1 MTSIENMKLNEIIE
15 YENNPRNNEAS
26 VDKVA
31 ESIKEFGFRVP
42 IIVDKDNII
51 IAGHTRYKAAAKL
64 RLEIVPVIK
73 ADDLTEQQ
81 VKAFRIMDNKSSEFA
96 TWNYEA
102 LLQELEELRLDDY
115 DLDLTGFNLSELEQI
130 DDKYNPKEILEDE
143 EFDIV
148 EQLENIEAPKSKRGD
163 IWLLGNNRLLC
174 GDSTLKDDVK
184 KLMDGQKAKLVF
196 TDPPYNVNYEGA
208 TADKLTI
215 ANDNMS
221 QNEFYEFL
229 SKVFNNYYENMEEGA
244 PIYVC
249 HADSEG
255 ENFRR
260 TFREAGLKLAQ
271 CIIWVKNAFVI
282 GRQDYQW
289 KHEPI
294 LYGWKEGKAHYF
306 VDDRTQET
314 VWEIPKPTRNAE
326 HPTMKPLAL
335 CAIAIKNSSKPN
347 DLVIDLF
354 GGSGSTLIAATEL
367 NRICY
372 TMELDEKY
380 TDVIVLRYIN
390 QYGFN
395 DVYVLRDGEKI
406 PFSEVK

>member
-1 MTSIENMKLNEIIE
+1 MTTVVNMNLSEINQ
-15 YENNPRNNEAS
+15 YENNPRNNDAA

-31 ESIKEFGFRVP
+31 ESIKEFGFKVP

-51 IAGHTRYKAAAKL
+51 IAGHTRYKAAVKL
-64 RLEIVPVIK
+64 GLEIVPVIK

-102 LLQELEELRLDDY
+102 LLKEMESLKLDDY
-115 DLDLTGFNLSELEQI
+115 NLDLTGFDLSEMEQLE
-130 DDKYNPKEILEDE
+130 DKYNPKEIQEDE
-143 EFDIV
+143 DFDIE
-148 EQLENIEAPKSKRGD
+148 EQLENIEEPKSKKGD
-163 IWLLGNNRLLC
+163 IWLLGKNRLMC
-174 GDSTLKDDVK
+174 GDSTVK
-184 KLMDGQKAKLVF
+184 EDIEKLMNGQKAKLVF

-215 ANDNMS
+215 ENDNMS
-221 QNEFYEFL
+221 QDEFYEFL

-271 CIIWVKNAFVI
+271 CIIWVKNAFVM

-289 KHEPI
+289 RHEPI

-306 VDDRTQET
+306 VDDRTQDT
-314 VWEIPKPTRNAE
+314 VWEIPKPNRNAE

-335 CAIAIKNSSKPN
+335 CARAIKNSSKQN
-347 DLVIDLF
+347 DLVIDFF
-354 GGSGSTLIAATEL
+354 GGSGSTLMAATEL

-372 TMELDEKY
+372 TIELDEKY
-380 TDVIVLRYIN
+380 ADVIALRYIN
-390 QYGFN
+390 KYGS
-395 DVYVLRDGEKI
+395 DEVYLLRDGKKI
-406 PFSEVK
+406 PYLEV

>member
-1 MTSIENMKLNEIIE
+1 MTTVVNIKLSEIIQ
-15 YENNPRNNEAS
+15 YENNPRNNDAA

-31 ESIKEFGFRVP
+31 ESIKEFGFKVP

-51 IAGHTRYKAAAKL
+51 IAGHTRYKAAVKL
-64 RLEIVPVIK
+64 NLETVPVIK

-96 TWNYEA
+96 TWNYEV
-102 LLQELEELRLDDY
+102 LLQELEELRLEDY
-115 DLDLTGFNLSELEQI
+115 DLDLTGFDLNEFEQLE
-130 DDKYNPKEILEDE
+130 DKYNPKEIQEDDD
-143 EFDIV
+143 FDIE
-148 EQLENIEAPKSKRGD
+148 EQLENIEEPKSKKGD
-163 IWLLGNNRLLC
+163 IWLLGNNRLMC
-174 GDSTLKDDVK
+174 GDSTSKEDIE
-184 KLMDGQKAKLVF
+184 KLMNGQRANLVF

-271 CIIWVKNAFVI
+271 CIIWVKNAFVM

-306 VDDRTQET
+306 IDDRTQDT

-335 CAIAIKNSSKPN
+335 CARGIKNSSKPN
-347 DLVIDLF
+347 DLVSDFF
-354 GGSGSTLIAATEL
+354 GGSGSTLMAATEL

-380 TDVIVLRYIN
+380 ADVIVLRYIN
-390 QYGFN
+390 QYGSS
-395 DVYVLRDGEKI
+395 DVYLLRDGEKI
-406 PFSEVK
+406 PYSEV

>member
-1 MTSIENMKLNEIIE
+1 MQIELVHIDKIKP
-15 YENNPRNNEAS
+15 YENNPRNNDEA

-31 ESIKEFGFRVP
+31 ESINEFGFKIP

-51 IAGHTRYKAAAKL
+51 IAGHTRYKAAKKL
-64 RLEIVPVIK
+64 GLESIPVIK
-73 ADDLTEQQ
+73 DEDLTEQQ

-102 LLQELEELRLDDY
+102 LLIEMDSLKLDDY
-115 DLDLTGFNLSELEQI
+115 NLDLTGFELNEIEQLE
-130 DDKYNPKEILEDE
+130 DKYVPKEIQEDE
-143 EFDIV
+143 SFDIE
-148 EQLENIEAPKSKRGD
+148 EQLESIDEPKSKKGD

-174 GDSTLKDDVK
+174 GDSTLKEDVS
-184 KLMDGQKAKLVF
+184 KLMNGHRAKLVF

-221 QNEFYEFL
+221 NNDFYEFL
-229 SKVFNNYYENMEEGA
+229 SKVFNNYYENMEDGA

-260 TFREAGLKLAQ
+260 AYRESGLKLAE
-271 CIIWVKNAFVI
+271 CIIWVKNTFVM
-282 GRQDYQW
+282 GRQDYHW
-289 KHEPI
+289 RHEPI
-294 LYGWKEGKAHYF
+294 LYGWKEGTAHYF
-306 VDDRTQET
+306 VDDRTQDT
-314 VWEIPKPTRNAE
+314 VWEIPKPARNSE

-335 CAIAIKNSSKPN
+335 CARGIKNSSKPN
-347 DLVIDLF
+347 DLVIDFF
-354 GGSGSTLIAATEL
+354 GGSGSTLMAATEL
-367 NRICY
+367 NRVCY

-380 TDVIVLRYIN
+380 ADVIVLRYIN
-390 QYGFN
+390 QYGA
-395 DVYVLRDGEKI
+395 DGVYLLRNGEKI
-406 PFSEVK
+406 PYSDVK

>member
-1 MTSIENMKLNEIIE
+1 MITVENIKLSQIIQ
-15 YENNPRNNEAS
+15 YENNPRNNDAA

-31 ESIKEFGFRVP
+31 ESIKEFGFKVP
-42 IIVDKDNII
+42 IIVDKDNVI
-51 IAGHTRYKAAAKL
+51 IAGHTRYKAAIKL
-64 RLEIVPVIK
+64 ELEIVPVIK

-96 TWNYEA
+96 TWNYEV
-102 LLQELEELRLDDY
+102 LLQELEELSLDDY
-115 DLDLTGFNLSELEQI
+115 DLDLTGFDLNEFEQLE
-130 DDKYNPKEILEDE
+130 DKYNPKEIQEDDD
-143 EFDIV
+143 FDIE
-148 EQLENIEAPKSKRGD
+148 EQLENIEEPKSKKGD
-163 IWLLGNNRLLC
+163 IWLLGNNRLMC
-174 GDSTLKDDVK
+174 GDSTSKEDIE
-184 KLMDGQKAKLVF
+184 KLMSGQRANLVF

-271 CIIWVKNAFVI
+271 CIIWVKNAFVM

-306 VDDRTQET
+306 IDDRTQDT
-314 VWEIPKPTRNAE
+314 VWEIPKPARNAE

-335 CAIAIKNSSKPN
+335 CARGIKNSSKPN
-347 DLVIDLF
+347 DLVIDFF
-354 GGSGSTLIAATEL
+354 GGSGSTLMAATEL

-380 TDVIVLRYIN
+380 ADVIVLRYIN
-390 QYGFN
+390 QYGSS
-395 DVYVLRDGEKI
+395 DVYLLRDGKKI
-406 PFSEVK
+406 PYLEV

>member
-1 MTSIENMKLNEIIE
+1 MQIELIHIDQIQP
-15 YENNPRNNEAS
+15 YENNPRNNDAA

-31 ESIKEFGFRVP
+31 ESIKEFGFKIP
-42 IIVDKDNII
+42 IVIDKDNII
-51 IAGHTRYKAAAKL
+51 IAGHTRYKAAKKL
-64 RLEIVPVIK
+64 GLENIPVIK

-102 LLQELEELRLDDY
+102 LLSEMDSLKLDDY
-115 DLDLTGFNLSELEQI
+115 DLDLTGFELNELEQLE
-130 DDKYNPKEILEDE
+130 DKYSPKEIQEDE
-143 EFDIV
+143 SFDID
-148 EQLENIEAPKSKRGD
+148 EQLENIEEPKSKKGD

-174 GDSTLKDDVK
+174 GDSISKEDVA
-184 KLMDGQKAKLVF
+184 KLMDGNKAKLVF
-196 TDPPYNVNYEGA
+196 TDPPYNVNYEGG
-208 TADKLTI
+208 TEDKLTI

-221 QNEFYEFL
+221 NNDFYEFL
-229 SKVFNNYYENMEEGA
+229 SKVFNNYYENMEDGA

-260 TFREAGLKLAQ
+260 AYRESGLKLAE
-271 CIIWVKNAFVI
+271 CIIWVKNTFVM
-282 GRQDYQW
+282 GRQDYHW
-289 KHEPI
+289 RHEPI
-294 LYGWKEGKAHYF
+294 LYGWKEGAAHYF
-306 VDDRTQET
+306 VDDRTQDT
-314 VWEIPKPTRNAE
+314 VWEIPKPARNSE

-335 CAIAIKNSSKPN
+335 CARGIKNSSKPN
-347 DLVIDLF
+347 ELVIDFF
-354 GGSGSTLIAATEL
+354 GGSGSTLMAATEL

-390 QYGFN
+390 QYGSDEVYLLRN
-395 DVYVLRDGEKI
+395 DEKI
-406 PFSEVK
+406 PYSEV

>member
-1 MTSIENMKLNEIIE
+1 MTTIENMKLNEIIQ
-15 YENNPRNNEAS
+15 YENNPRNNDSA

-31 ESIKEFGFRVP
+31 ESIKEFGFKVP

-51 IAGHTRYKAAAKL
+51 IAGHTRYKAAIKL
-64 RLEIVPVIK
+64 GLEIVPVIK

-102 LLQELEELRLDDY
+102 LLKEMESLKLDDY
-115 DLDLTGFNLSELEQI
+115 NLDLTGFDLSELEQLE
-130 DDKYNPKEILEDE
+130 DKYDPKEIKEDDDFNVE
-143 EFDIV
+143 
-148 EQLENIEAPKSKRGD
+148 EQLENIEEPISKRGD

-174 GDSTLKDDVK
+174 GDSTLKEDVEI
-184 KLMDGQKAKLVF
+184 LMNGLKANLVF

-244 PIYVC
+244 SIYVC

-260 TFREAGLKLAQ
+260 TFRESGLKLAQ

-306 VDDRTQET
+306 VDDRTQDT
-314 VWEIPKPTRNAE
+314 VWEIPKPNRNLE
-326 HPTMKPLAL
+326 HPTMKPLTL
-335 CAIAIKNSSKPN
+335 CARAIKNSSNPN
-347 DLVIDLF
+347 ELVVDLF
-354 GGSGSTLIAATEL
+354 GGSGSTLMAATEL
-367 NRICY
+367 NRMCY

-380 TDVIVLRYIN
+380 VDVIVLRYIN
-390 QYGFN
+390 QYDSD
-395 DVYVLRDGEKI
+395 DVYLIRDGEKI
-406 PFSEVK
+406 PYSEV

>member
-1 MTSIENMKLNEIIE
+1 MTTVVNINISEIIQ
-15 YENNPRNNEAS
+15 YENNPRNNDAA

-31 ESIKEFGFRVP
+31 ESIKEFGFKVP

-51 IAGHTRYKAAAKL
+51 IAGHTRYKAAVKL
-64 RLEIVPVIK
+64 GLEIVPVIK

-81 VKAFRIMDNKSSEFA
+81 VKAFGIMDNKSSEFA

-102 LLQELEELRLDDY
+102 LLKEMESLKLEDY
-115 DLDLTGFNLSELEQI
+115 DLELTGFDLSEFEKLE
-130 DDKYNPKEILEDE
+130 DEYNPKEIQEDE
-143 EFDIV
+143 EFDIE
-148 EQLENIEAPKSKRGD
+148 EQLENIEEPKSKKGD
-163 IWLLGNNRLLC
+163 IWLLGKNRLMC
-174 GDSTLKDDVK
+174 GDSRVK
-184 KLMDGQKAKLVF
+184 EDIEKLMNGEKAKLVF

-215 ANDNMS
+215 ENDNMS

-260 TFREAGLKLAQ
+260 TFREAGIKLAQ
-271 CIIWVKNAFVI
+271 CIIWVKNAFVM

-306 VDDRTQET
+306 VDDRTQDT

-335 CAIAIKNSSKPN
+335 CARAIKNSSKPN

-354 GGSGSTLIAATEL
+354 GGSGSTLMAATEL
-367 NRICY
+367 NRVCY
-372 TMELDEKY
+372 TMEVDKKY
-380 TDVIVLRYIN
+380 ADVIVFRYIN
-390 QYGFN
+390 KYGS
-395 DVYVLRDGEKI
+395 DEVYLLRDGEKI
-406 PFSEVK
+406 PYSEV

>member
-1 MTSIENMKLNEIIE
+1 MTSIENIKLSEIIQ
-15 YENNPRNNEAS
+15 YENNPRNNDAA
-26 VDKVA
+26 VDKVS
-31 ESIKEFGFRVP
+31 ESIKEFGFKVP

-51 IAGHTRYKAAAKL
+51 IAGHTRYKAAVNL
-64 RLEIVPVIK
+64 GLEIVPVIK

-102 LLQELEELRLDDY
+102 LLKEMESLELDDY
-115 DLDLTGFNLSELEQI
+115 NLDLTGFDLSELEQLE
-130 DDKYNPKEILEDE
+130 DKYNPKEIEEDE
-143 EFDIV
+143 DFNIE
-148 EQLENIEAPKSKRGD
+148 EQLENIEEPISKRGD

-174 GDSTLKDDVK
+174 GDSTLKEDVE
-184 KLMDGQKAKLVF
+184 KLMNGHKANLVF
-196 TDPPYNVNYEGA
+196 TDPPYNVNYEGS

-244 PIYVC
+244 SIYVC
-249 HADSEG
+249 HADCQG

-260 TFREAGLKLAQ
+260 AYREAGLKLAE
-271 CIIWVKNAFVI
+271 CIIWVKNSFVI
-282 GRQDYQW
+282 GRQDYHW
-289 KHEPI
+289 RHEPI

-306 VDDRTQET
+306 IDDRTQDT
-314 VWEIPKPTRNAE
+314 VWEIPKPVRNAE

-335 CAIAIKNSSKPN
+335 CARGIRNSSKPN
-347 DLVIDLF
+347 NIVVDLF
-354 GGSGSTLIAATEL
+354 GGSGSTLMAAAEL

-380 TDVIVLRYIN
+380 VDVIVLRYIN
-390 QYGFN
+390 QYGSD
-395 DVYVLRDGEKI
+395 DVYLLRDGEKI
-406 PFSEVK
+406 LYSEV

>member
-1 MTSIENMKLNEIIE
+1 MQIELIHIDKIKP
-15 YENNPRNNEAS
+15 YENNPRNNDAA

-31 ESIKEFGFRVP
+31 ESINEFGFKIP
-42 IIVDKDNII
+42 IIIDKDNII
-51 IAGHTRYKAAAKL
+51 IAGHTRYKAAKKL
-64 RLEIVPVIK
+64 GLESIPVIK
-73 ADDLTEQQ
+73 AEDLTEQQ

-102 LLQELEELRLDDY
+102 LLKEMETLKLDDY
-115 DLDLTGFNLSELEQI
+115 NLDLTGFELNELEQME
-130 DDKYNPKEILEDE
+130 DKYAPKEIQEDE
-143 EFDIV
+143 SFDID
-148 EQLENIEAPKSKRGD
+148 EQLENIDEPKSKKGD

-174 GDSTLKDDVK
+174 GDSTLKEDVA
-184 KLMDGQKAKLVF
+184 KLMEGHKAKLVF

-221 QNEFYEFL
+221 ENDFYEFL
-229 SKVFNNYYENMEEGA
+229 SKVFNNYYENMEDGA

-260 TFREAGLKLAQ
+260 AFREAGLKLAE
-271 CIIWVKNAFVI
+271 CIIWVKNSFVM
-282 GRQDYQW
+282 GRQDYHW
-289 KHEPI
+289 RHEPI

-306 VDDRTQET
+306 VDDRTQDT
-314 VWEIPKPTRNAE
+314 VWEIPKPVRNSE

-335 CAIAIKNSSKPN
+335 CARGIKNSSKPN
-347 DLVIDLF
+347 DIVIDFF
-354 GGSGSTLIAATEL
+354 GGSGSTLIAATEVK
-367 NRICY
+367 RICY
-372 TMELDEKY
+372 TMEIDEKY

-390 QYGFN
+390 QYGA
-395 DVYVLRDGEKI
+395 DEVYLLRNGEKI
-406 PFSEVK
+406 PYSEV